1 MRVEIDTVWCK
12 GCELC
17 VHFCPKGVLKIGEVR
32 NAKGYLVPVAAN
44 IEACVGCEMCE
55 RICPDFCIDVE
66 RQ

>member
-17 VHFCPKGVLKIGEVR
+17 VHFCPKGVLQLGEVR

-44 IEACVGCEMCE
+44 IEACVG
-55 RICPDFCIDVE
+55 
-66 RQ
+66 